1 MCKIMCKKNVFL
13 HSYFQS
19 ILHRTFKFET
29 RILEIKVEGS
39 MSQNVDIE
47 IHKGIKSYP
56 LFYIRIRTK
65 A

>member
-1 MCKIMCKKNVFL
+1 M
-13 HSYFQS
+13 
-19 ILHRTFKFET
+19 LHRPFKFET

-39 MSQNVDIE
+39 MSDNGAIE

-56 LFYIRIRTK
+56 LFYIRIRTE